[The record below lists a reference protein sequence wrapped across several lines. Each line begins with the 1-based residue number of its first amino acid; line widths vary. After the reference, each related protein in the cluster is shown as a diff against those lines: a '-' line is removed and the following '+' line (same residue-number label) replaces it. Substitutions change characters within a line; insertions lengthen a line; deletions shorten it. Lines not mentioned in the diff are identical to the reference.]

1 MRGDQHI
8 VTGILSA
15 ALIMLPWMGV
25 ITPVAALAIFLG
37 VFIGTLAPDA
47 DAPDAAI
54 FHTYTG
60 IGGVSGRLLNTF
72 AVILPLFGYFL
83 RYVVY
88 YPLSAVFLVVFG
100 KRYRHQHRG
109 LMHSLFGVSAATLMI
124 AGCLQVITSLCGGCS
139 EGWLPFFA
147 AAFAGGAVL
156 HLLGDAC
163 TPAGIAWLFPLSQRR
178 VRGRILASGWRKSGT
193 DQFPALLGVCIAGVF
208 ISGFYQPLPNSWLP
222 VIATGLLIT
231 AWLILFLVS
240 GVKW

>member
-1 MRGDQHI
+1 MVIGL
-8 VTGILSA
+8 LSA
-15 ALIMLPWMGV
+15 ALILLPWMGL
-25 ITPVAALAIFLG
+25 ITPLAAIAIFLG
-37 VFIGTLAPDA
+37 VFVGTLAPDA

-54 FHTYTG
+54 FHTRTG
-60 IGGVSGRLLNTF
+60 IGGVSGRVLNRF

-88 YPLSAVFLVVFG
+88 YPLSAVFIVVFG

-124 AGCLQVITSLCGGCS
+124 AGCLQAITMFFGGCS

-147 AAFAGGAVL
+147 AAFAGGAIL

-178 VRGRILASGWRKSGT
+178 MRGRIRASGWRKSGT
-193 DQFPALLGVCIAGVF
+193 DHFPALLGVCIAGVF
-208 ISGFYQPLPNSWLP
+208 ITGFYWSAPHSWLP
-222 VIATGLLIT
+222 AIATGLLIS